1 MGIVNRLKSRG
12 MGGGLGAKLAGPMG
26 GGMGMANPKQPP
38 IAAPSAPAPQA
49 GDLYNPAVNPRAN
62 NQYAGVQPKRKTSA
76 MLGM

>member
-1 MGIVNRLKSRG
+1 MGIVNRLKGRG
-12 MGGGLGAKLAGPMG
+12 MGGGLGAKLMS